1 VKGGPPPKKDAHA
14 LSCLLPGSIR
24 CHDLRL
30 IMCHPP
36 DGSLP
41 SHPARRLNV
50 NAIIADRPV
59 TIAAQTERAARQGA
73 RSSPVILDANQ
84 CAIDPG
90 QLVFDSTTQADI
102 RMDSESSD
110 AGSELVSLFQTNG
123 LALKAERTFAY
134 QLLRSTGA
142 AVVSANAS
150 V

>member
-1 VKGGPPPKKDAHA
+1 
-14 LSCLLPGSIR
+14 
-24 CHDLRL
+24 
-30 IMCHPP
+30 MCHPP

-50 NAIIADRPV
+50 NTIIADRPV

-73 RSSPVILDANQ
+73 RSSPAILDANQ